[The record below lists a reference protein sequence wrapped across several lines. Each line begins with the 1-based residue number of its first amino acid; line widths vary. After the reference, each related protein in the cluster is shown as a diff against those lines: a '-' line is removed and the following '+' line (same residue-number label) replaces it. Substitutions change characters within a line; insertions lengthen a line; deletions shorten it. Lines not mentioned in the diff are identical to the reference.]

1 MSGSALSP
9 WAEVQDPLS
18 VTARLAKLL
27 NCSLPSSLSDRHPET
42 MICLRNVS
50 ASRLATLD
58 LPEYK
63 FTSLFGPSVD
73 NVVVTQDFKTRMSR
87 VSIMVLRYVV
97 LCYVVYEIDVF
108 FYRIS
113 PFFCTCKLFYCIFLY
128 L

>member
-42 MICLRNVS
+42 IICLRNVS
-50 ASRLATLD
+50 ANLLATLD
-58 LPEYK
+58 LPQYK

-87 VSIMVLRYVV
+87 VRVGDVLYCVEYV
-97 LCYVVYEIDVF
+97 
-108 FYRIS
+108 
-113 PFFCTCKLFYCIFLY
+113 
-128 L
+128 